1 MDVEH
6 DEEEC
11 ESVNE
16 RCVNINK
23 APQKR
28 VTKTGPDN
36 LLEKNLKRI
45 MYKKPQKYKARV
57 DPNSLLRKCLKKV
70 VYGRLDF
77 ETAGVRRLGQ
87 SLRQKQSEVSDP
99 GHSTGTDIG
108 VMGSVN
114 VEPWAIDPAG
124 LDLGE
129 GGRRDQEPGE
139 EELVIESIDKHPNE
153 LHGKPATDPPD
164 NLGHTKWGQR
174 GEIDFTDVALASE
187 DGIETNAHRLS
198 SAAQGIS
205 SPEGESLESGR
216 PGKSISGPPPAPS
229 AAVED
234 SSGRDG
240 PERGPNPLPA
250 SDGTGAVTQQEGGEL
265 QTALKLGH
273 KGLQDFVA
281 SPQAVILTSEMRRA
295 CGELMEGSGEEERAK
310 LDPPSSKLSGSRGFM
325 KPGCGMVLRRRGEED
340 QGPLEIGELQESEAA
355 AWTVS
360 RDQNSRAA
368 LLTLIDT
375 GNQAVSCMPEKLFK
389 RLCRLH
395 GQQY

>member
-1 MDVEH
+1 MSMD
-6 DEEEC
+6 DEYDGQEG

-16 RCVNINK
+16 QCVNVNK
-23 APQKR
+23 TPQEH

-45 MYKKPQKYKARV
+45 MYKKPQKHKARV

-70 VYGRLDF
+70 VYGRLGF
-77 ETAGVRRLGQ
+77 ETTGVRRLGQ
-87 SLRQKQSEVSDP
+87 SVRQKQSEVSDP

-108 VMGSVN
+108 VMGSGN
-114 VEPWAIDPAG
+114 DEPWDIDPAG

-129 GGRRDQEPGE
+129 GGRRDQELGE
-139 EELVIESIDKHPNE
+139 EELVIETIDKHLNE

-164 NLGHTKWGQR
+164 DLEHTKWGQS
-174 GEIDFTDVALASE
+174 GEINFTDVALASE

-198 SAAQGIS
+198 STAQGIS

-240 PERGPNPLPA
+240 PEEGPNLLPT
-250 SDGTGAVTQQEGGEL
+250 SDGTGAVTQEEGGEL

-295 CGELMEGSGEEERAK
+295 CGELIEGSGEEERA
-310 LDPPSSKLSGSRGFM
+310 
-325 KPGCGMVLRRRGEED
+325 RGE
-340 QGPLEIGELQESEAA
+340 
-355 AWTVS
+355 
-360 RDQNSRAA
+360 R
-368 LLTLIDT
+368 
-375 GNQAVSCMPEKLFK
+375 
-389 RLCRLH
+389 
-395 GQQY
+395 